1 MSSFIIQFSKVK
13 PSTTPVC
20 PGAPTKPTCSIRQA
34 IERLSY
40 DKTEAPGAPRKAKRA
55 ADQDLLHLPSIPQEF
70 GAPKKA
76 KRTVEHERTML
87 ARSLGF

>member
-1 MSSFIIQFSKVK
+1 MSSSIIQFSKVK

-20 PGAPTKPTCSIRQA
+20 PGAPMKPTCSIRQA

-40 DKTEAPGAPRKAKRA
+40 DKTEAPGAPRKAKRT

-76 KRTVEHERTML
+76 KCTVEHERTMM

>member
-1 MSSFIIQFSKVK
+1 M
-13 PSTTPVC
+13 
-20 PGAPTKPTCSIRQA
+20 KPTCSIRQA

-40 DKTEAPGAPRKAKRA
+40 DKTVAPGAPRKAKRT
-55 ADQDLLHLPSIPQEF
+55 ADQDLLLHLPSIPQEF

-76 KRTVEHERTML
+76 KRTVEHERTMM

>member
-20 PGAPTKPTCSIRQA
+20 PGAPMKPTCSIRQA

-40 DKTEAPGAPRKAKRA
+40 DKTEAPGAPRKAKRT
-55 ADQDLLHLPSIPQEF
+55 ADQDLLHLQSMAQEF

-76 KRTVEHERTML
+76 KRTVEHERTMM